1 MKRRIHLTLGFLTAP
16 ICIGPAFAAN
26 ECGAPVGGVVTC
38 TAPDKAGVS
47 YSSPT
52 ALDVRLG
59 SFNITTTG
67 LGVTGTAGASITV
80 GSNGAAVTNITS
92 TGVGVNLS
100 STGGAGAVSLT
111 YNGGTIS
118 GKTSAI
124 SATNAG
130 TGGISIHTATGTS
143 LAAGTQ
149 GINAVVSGAAGGI
162 TVDAQGTIGA
172 STPVGGVGILANISN
187 AGNAAAMGIAIG
199 GAINATGD
207 AIRTTHAG
215 TGKVT
220 VDVNAAATSATGN
233 GLRATTTSGDI
244 AIGATANITG
254 KTGISATTSGTG
266 PTSTGKIGVVIGSNV
281 IITSTN
287 GNALAASSAGTNGI
301 TIATGVG
308 SAVQATNGTAIS
320 ASVSGTSSGDIKI
333 DTHGT
338 VQSTGS
344 GSGITASVGNNTNTT
359 NPGNIDIHAYA
370 AVAGASTGISGSV
383 FGIGNTTITTDDTVT
398 GSVLDGVAATARK
411 GGKVVVTINALV
423 TGQRKG
429 LSLGT
434 AATGETTANVN
445 ANVTGTTGE
454 AISAVSGLI
463 GGTTVN
469 VGNNVMLTA
478 GRFGILALAGGDGS
492 TLTGI
497 AGSTTVTTGSNVTI
511 NAASWNAIEADA
523 DGGGNVTV
531 TTGTGSM
538 SGTNAIFSRTSVGPG
553 TVKIDTSG
561 NLTGTNVVGPG
572 GAGGRG
578 IWVAASGTGG
588 IDIKTA
594 VGATITADS
603 DGILATS
610 NAASGTAATN
620 AIRIDEGSTINA
632 ARGRGVR
639 AEITGA
645 GNAADVF
652 LSSHADITG
661 GTDGASLGTAG
672 SGALKVSNAGLL
684 KGLAGAGLSA
694 QSTTGAIAI
703 AINSSGT
710 VMGSVAGISLSGGSA
725 QIDNAG
731 TVQNLSGAP
740 SGLAIKST
748 GGATSINNT
757 GLVTGTVVL
766 GDLGNSFTNTGR
778 WNTSGGINDFGA
790 GTANAVVNA
799 SGGTIVAAQNPA
811 LAETTTFSR
820 LTSFTNNGVLSMQDG
835 AVGDRTVITGN
846 YASNGGTLRMDVDT
860 LALKSD
866 LLVLDGGAATGST
879 AIVLGN
885 TATMGAMTTGNGI
898 ELVDTINGATT
909 SAGAFRLGARVAAGA
924 YEYLLYRGG
933 NAATGGNTND
943 QNFYLRSTVEVS
955 TPPTD
960 PTAPAQPAPPVAVLP
975 NYRNEVFVDMA
986 APSLAS
992 RFGLAMAG
1000 TLDERIGNT
1009 ASASSPAWG
1018 RAFGEFGRV
1027 NPGAFAAHGPSYSF
1041 NMRGFQTGLD
1051 VWRQGSPEGARDA
1064 VGVYVGAGR
1073 IDADVNN
1080 SIVGGR
1086 AGTAKLDGYAFGA
1099 YWTHHAPHGGYTD
1112 VVLQGTRYDPVST
1125 SSLQGQTLRS
1135 NGSGYLASLE
1145 GGYRFD
1151 LGNDWSVT
1159 PQAQL
1164 IHQRISLHGGADAY
1178 GRIDHQASNMSYAR
1192 VGAKVSKT
1200 TFFGE
1205 GANAKEM
1212 TFWAR
1217 ANLWHGAGGDATT
1230 TFANLA
1236 GGNAVA
1242 LKTDL
1247 GGTWANLGVGATGQ
1261 IWKNVSAFAVGDYNV
1276 SVGGRKSHSVSLK
1289 AGLTAR
1295 W

>member
-1 MKRRIHLTLGFLTAP
+1 M
-16 ICIGPAFAAN
+16 
-26 ECGAPVGGVVTC
+26 
-38 TAPDKAGVS
+38 
-47 YSSPT
+47 
-52 ALDVRLG
+52 
-59 SFNITTTG
+59 
-67 LGVTGTAGASITV
+67 
-80 GSNGAAVTNITS
+80 
-92 TGVGVNLS
+92 
-100 STGGAGAVSLT
+100 
-111 YNGGTIS
+111 
-118 GKTSAI
+118 
-124 SATNAG
+124 
-130 TGGISIHTATGTS
+130 
-143 LAAGTQ
+143 
-149 GINAVVSGAAGGI
+149 VSGTAGGI
-162 TVDAQGTIGA
+162 TVNAQGTVGA
-172 STPVGGVGILANISN
+172 VAPVGGVGILANISN
-187 AGNAAAMGIAIG
+187 AGNAAAMGIATD

-207 AIRTTHAG
+207 AIRATHAG
-215 TGKVT
+215 TGNVT

-266 PTSTGKIGVVIGSNV
+266 PPSTGKIGVVIGSNV

-301 TIATGVG
+301 TITTGVG

-344 GSGITASVGNNTNTT
+344 GSGITASVGNNTN
-359 NPGNIDIHAYA
+359 PGNIDIHAYS
-370 AVAGASTGISGSV
+370 AVAGASTGISASV
-383 FGIGNTTITTDDTVT
+383 FGIGNTTVTTDDTVT
-398 GSVLDGVAATARK
+398 GSVLDGVSATARK
-411 GGKVVVTINALV
+411 GGNVLVTTNGLV
-423 TGQRKG
+423 TGQRNG

-434 AATGETTANVN
+434 AATGKSTANVN

-469 VGNNVMLTA
+469 VGNNVTLTA

-497 AGSTTVTTGSNVTI
+497 AGPTTVTTVTTGTI

-553 TVKIDTSG
+553 AVKIDTSG
-561 NLTGTNVVGPG
+561 NLTGTNVIGPNNPG
-572 GAGGRG
+572 GTAGHG
-578 IWVAASGTGG
+578 IWVTASGTGG

-594 VGATITADS
+594 GGAVITADS

-639 AEITGA
+639 AEITSA

-652 LSSHADITG
+652 LNSHADITG
-661 GTDGASLGTAG
+661 GTDGASLSTAG

-684 KGLAGAGLSA
+684 KGLGGAGLST
-694 QSTTGAIAI
+694 QSTTGAIAV
-703 AINSSGT
+703 NSSGT
-710 VMGSVAGISLSGGSA
+710 VMGSVAGISLAGGPA

-731 TVQNLSGAP
+731 TVQNLSGA
-740 SGLAIKST
+740 SSDLAIKS
-748 GGATSINNT
+748 T

-766 GDLGNSFTNTGR
+766 GDLGNSFTNPGR
-778 WNTSGGINDFGA
+778 WNTSGGTNDFGA
-790 GTANAVVNA
+790 GTTNAVVNA
-799 SGGTIVAAQNPA
+799 ASGTIVAAQNAA

-820 LTSFTNNGVLSMQDG
+820 LASFTNNGVLSMQDG
-835 AVGDRTVITGN
+835 AVGDRTVITGT
-846 YASNGGTLRMDVDT
+846 YVSNGGTLRMDVDT
-860 LALKSD
+860 QALKSD

-898 ELVDTINGATT
+898 ELVDTVNGATT
-909 SAGAFRLGARVAAGA
+909 SVGAFRLGTRVAAGA

-943 QNFYLRSTVEVS
+943 QNFYLRSTVEVP

-960 PTAPAQPAPPVAVLP
+960 PTAPAPPTPPVMVVP

-992 RFGLAMAG
+992 RFGLAMAA
-1000 TLDERIGNT
+1000 TLDERIGNA
-1009 ASASSPAWG
+1009 ASASGPAWG

-1027 NPGAFAAHGPSYSF
+1027 NPGAFATHGPSYSF

-1051 VWRQGSPEGARDA
+1051 VWRQGSPEDARDA

-1099 YWTHHAPHGGYTD
+1099 YWTHHAPQGGYTD

-1135 NGSGYLASLE
+1135 SGSGYLASLE

-1178 GRIDHQASNMSYAR
+1178 GRIDYQASNMSYAR
-1192 VGAKVSKT
+1192 VDAKVSKT

-1205 GANAKEM
+1205 GANAQEM

-1217 ANLWHGAGGDATT
+1217 ANLWQGAGGDATT

-1247 GGTWANLGVGATGQ
+1247 GGTWANLGVGVTGQ
-1261 IWKNVSAFAVGDYNV
+1261 VWKNVSAFAIGDYNV
-1276 SVGGRKSHSVSLK
+1276 SVGGRKSHSVSVK